1 LASRWSA
8 REQPAH
14 QRSHRL
20 KNTATA
26 SALIFIIVASIAPS
40 LRQRLDTGSVLKE
53 LARVPREPGDSNYN
67 LERLIDNST
76 SFAKHAT
83 TIFFPHFV
91 GDACTIAVIPDRTD

>member
-1 LASRWSA
+1 VVCTRAAGPSTIAPIKS
-8 REQPAH
+8 
-14 QRSHRL
+14 
-20 KNTATA
+20 TATA

>member
-1 LASRWSA
+1 VVCA
-8 REQPAH
+8 RAAGPSTIAPIK
-14 QRSHRL
+14 S
-20 KNTATA
+20 TATA

-67 LERLIDNST
+67 LERLIDDST
-76 SFAKHAT
+76 FAKHAT